1 MSPRTRAR
9 ELALQYLYHFDL
21 LGQGAQ
27 ELDEFLRWRASD
39 ERAIGFAREICLG
52 AREGMAELDELI
64 SHHADNWAIDRLA
77 TVERNILRL
86 AVWEMLHGGTP
97 AAVAIDEAVE
107 LGKRFGGEDSGAF
120 INGVLDG
127 LRKEKEL

>member
-1 MSPRTRAR
+1 MPLS
-9 ELALQYLYHFDL
+9 EFYHFDL

-52 AREGMAELDELI
+52 AREGMTELDELI
-64 SHHADNWAIDRLA
+64 SHHADNWSIHRLA
-77 TVERNILRL
+77 TVESNILRL

-127 LRKEKEL
+127 LRKEKGL